1 MIAQRLQE
9 YQMNL
14 LRQGKTPLNMT
25 LSPEAEEQLIREG
38 VLERVPEGESVEGVM
53 E

>member
-1 MIAQRLQE
+1 
-9 YQMNL
+9 
-14 LRQGKTPLNMT
+14 MT

-38 VLERVPEGESVEGVM
+38 VLERVPEGESVEGIQAEGVM